1 MCTAV
6 NYKTDGFYFG
16 RNLDLHYSYD
26 EKVTITPR
34 NFPLKFRSVGELEN
48 HYAIIGMATE
58 MEGYPLYYDATNEK
72 GVSMAGLNFPGNA
85 VFHAFEEGKDNVS
98 PFEFILW
105 ILGQCQNM
113 EEVKELL
120 SKLHLYDEPF
130 SKEVPLAPLHYM
142 ISYKEESIVVESVAE
157 GLKIY
162 ENPVGVLANNPEF
175 IYHLHRLNDFM
186 QVTGK
191 APVNLFS
198 EKLPLKPYSLGMGSM
213 GLPGDLSSSSR
224 FVRAAF
230 VKFQD
235 YAPKGEE
242 ESVSQFFHILDAV
255 SQPKGCTEVE
265 GGHFEYTIYSSCVNT
280 EKGIYYYKTYDN
292 SRITGIGLWEED
304 IEGGALISYPLMKGQ
319 DYILQN
325 SKVDTK

>member
-6 NYKTDGFYFG
+6 NYKADGFYFG

-34 NFPLKFRSVGELEN
+34 NFPLKFRSAGELDH
-48 HYAIIGMATE
+48 HYAIIGMATV
-58 MEGYPLYYDATNEK
+58 MDGYPLYYDATNEK
-72 GVSMAGLNFPGNA
+72 GVCMAGLNFPGNT
-85 VFHAFEEGKDNVS
+85 VFHPFEEGKDNVS

-105 ILGQCQNM
+105 ILGQSKDM
-113 EEVKELL
+113 EEVRKLL

-175 IYHLHRLNDFM
+175 TYHLHRLNDFM

-191 APVNLFS
+191 TPVNLFS

-213 GLPGDLSSSSR
+213 GLPGDLSSCSR

-230 VKFQD
+230 VKVQD
-235 YAPKGEE
+235 YVPKGEE
-242 ESVSQFFHILDAV
+242 ESVS
-255 SQPKGCTEVE
+255 
-265 GGHFEYTIYSSCVNT
+265 
-280 EKGIYYYKTYDN
+280 
-292 SRITGIGLWEED
+292 
-304 IEGGALISYPLMKGQ
+304 
-319 DYILQN
+319 
-325 SKVDTK
+325 

>member
-6 NYKTDGFYFG
+6 NYKADGFYFG

-34 NFPLKFRSVGELEN
+34 NFPLKFRSAGELDH
-48 HYAIIGMATE
+48 HYAIIGMATV
-58 MEGYPLYYDATNEK
+58 MDGYPLYYDATNEK

-85 VFHAFEEGKDNVS
+85 VFHPFEEGKDNVS

-105 ILGQCQNM
+105 ILAQCKDM
-113 EEVKELL
+113 AEVRELL
-120 SKLHLYDEPF
+120 SKIHLYDEPF

-142 ISYKEESIVVESVAE
+142 IAYKDESLVVESVAE

-175 IYHLHRLNDFM
+175 TYHLHRLNDFM

-213 GLPGDLSSSSR
+213 GLPGYLSSSSR

-230 VKFQD
+230 VKAQD
-235 YAPKGEE
+235 YEPKGEE

-292 SRITGIGLWEED
+292 SSLTAVSLQKENLD
-304 IEGGALISYPLMKGQ
+304 SDKLLQYPLRKKLVVQ
-319 DYILQN
+319 SEN
-325 SKVDTK
+325 

>member
-6 NYKTDGFYFG
+6 NYKADGFYFG

-34 NFPLKFRSVGELEN
+34 NFPLKFRSAGELDH
-48 HYAIIGMATE
+48 HYAIIGTATV
-58 MEGYPLYYDATNEK
+58 MDGYPLYYDATNEK

-85 VFHAFEEGKDNVS
+85 VFHPFEEGKDNVS

-105 ILGQCQNM
+105 ILAQCKDM
-113 EEVKELL
+113 AEVRELL
-120 SKLHLYDEPF
+120 SKIHLYDEPF

-142 ISYKEESIVVESVAE
+142 IAYKDESLVVESVAE

-175 IYHLHRLNDFM
+175 TYHLHRLNDFM
-186 QVTGK
+186 QVTRK
-191 APVNLFS
+191 TPVNLFS

-213 GLPGDLSSSSR
+213 GQPGDLSSSSR

-230 VKFQD
+230 VKAQD
-235 YAPKGEE
+235 YEPKGEE

-292 SRITGIGLWEED
+292 SSLTAVSLQKENLD
-304 IEGGALISYPLMKGQ
+304 SDKLLQYPLRKKLVVQ
-319 DYILQN
+319 SEN
-325 SKVDTK
+325 

>member
-6 NYKTDGFYFG
+6 NYKADGFYFG
-16 RNLDLHYSYD
+16 RNLDLHYSND

-34 NFPLKFRSVGELEN
+34 NFPLKFRSAGELDH
-48 HYAIIGMATE
+48 HYAIIGMATV
-58 MEGYPLYYDATNEK
+58 MDGYPLYYDATNEK

-85 VFHAFEEGKDNVS
+85 VFHPFKEGKDNVS

-105 ILGQCQNM
+105 ILGQSKDM
-113 EEVKELL
+113 EEVRKLL
-120 SKLHLYDEPF
+120 SKIHLYDEPF

-175 IYHLHRLNDFM
+175 TYHLHRLNDFM

-191 APVNLFS
+191 TPVNLFS

-230 VKFQD
+230 VKVQD
-235 YAPKGEE
+235 YEPKGEE

-265 GGHFEYTIYSSCVNT
+265 GGHFEYTIYSSCMNT
-280 EKGIYYYKTYDN
+280 DKGIYYYKTYDN
-292 SRITGIGLWEED
+292 STLTAVSLQKENMD
-304 IEGGALISYPLMKGQ
+304 SDKLFQYPLRKKLVVQ
-319 DYILQN
+319 HEN
-325 SKVDTK
+325 

>member
-1 MCTAV
+1 
-6 NYKTDGFYFG
+6 
-16 RNLDLHYSYD
+16 
-26 EKVTITPR
+26 
-34 NFPLKFRSVGELEN
+34 
-48 HYAIIGMATE
+48 
-58 MEGYPLYYDATNEK
+58 
-72 GVSMAGLNFPGNA
+72 
-85 VFHAFEEGKDNVS
+85 
-98 PFEFILW
+98 
-105 ILGQCQNM
+105 M
-113 EEVKELL
+113 EEVRKLL
-120 SKLHLYDEPF
+120 SKIQLYDEPF

-175 IYHLHRLNDFM
+175 TYHLHRLNDFM

-191 APVNLFS
+191 TPVNLFS

-235 YAPKGEE
+235 YASKGEE

-292 SRITGIGLWEED
+292 S
-304 IEGGALISYPLMKGQ
+304 ALTAVSLQKENLDSDKLLQYPLRKKLVVQ
-319 DYILQN
+319 SEN
-325 SKVDTK
+325 

>member
-6 NYKTDGFYFG
+6 NYKADGFYFG

-34 NFPLKFRSVGELEN
+34 NFPLKFRSAGELDH
-48 HYAIIGMATE
+48 HYAIIGMATV
-58 MEGYPLYYDATNEK
+58 MDGYPLYYDATNEK

-85 VFHAFEEGKDNVS
+85 VFHPFKEEKDNVS

-105 ILGQCQNM
+105 ILGQSKDM
-113 EEVKELL
+113 EEVRKLL
-120 SKLHLYDEPF
+120 SKIQLYDEPF
-130 SKEVPLAPLHYM
+130 SKEGPLAPLHYM

-175 IYHLHRLNDFM
+175 TYHLHRLNDFM

-191 APVNLFS
+191 TPVNLFS

-230 VKFQD
+230 VKVQD
-235 YAPKGEE
+235 YVPKGEE

-292 SRITGIGLWEED
+292 S
-304 IEGGALISYPLMKGQ
+304 ALTAVSLLKENLDSDKLLQYPLRKKLVVQ
-319 DYILQN
+319 SEN
-325 SKVDTK
+325 